1 MIENK
6 IQITTSI
13 LALVA
18 QLTKQNKPIPIEIQK
33 IKENPDTCT
42 DMELLQA
49 LQVASL
55 PCYAG
60 TTQGNLI
67 KTMVGLTD
75 DYKAIFTPYQTYI
88 LDTSALNWRDENYTI
103 LEYLEK
109 IQLFAGS
116 EPPEGA
122 VHQIWDAF
130 LGMIK
135 SVSVSPPSKVPIGR
149 RYVESLRL
157 ILMNLLSMKEK
168 ILSKSYFTI
177 LMLCLIL
184 FNLINIRLDFL
195 TNLCYNS
202 FGQNNGNYKR

>member
-1 MIENK
+1 MPMIENK

-42 DMELLQA
+42 DIELLQA

-109 IQLFAGS
+109 IQLFADS

-135 SVSVSPPSKVPIGR
+135 SVSVCPPSKDDFGANWKKICGILKIDTD
-149 RYVESLRL
+149 ESAQYEGKNSIKKLFYYFDA
-157 ILMNLLSMKEK
+157 LSY
-168 ILSKSYFTI
+168 IIQSY
-177 LMLCLIL
+177 
-184 FNLINIRLDFL
+184 
-195 TNLCYNS
+195 
-202 FGQNNGNYKR
+202 QHKA